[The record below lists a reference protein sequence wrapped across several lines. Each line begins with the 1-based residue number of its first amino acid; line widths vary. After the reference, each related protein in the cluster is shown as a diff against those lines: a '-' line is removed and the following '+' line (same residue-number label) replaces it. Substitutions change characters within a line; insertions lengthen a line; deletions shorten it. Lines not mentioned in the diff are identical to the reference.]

1 MLLFKLHAFTDLDTH
16 THTETQLCM
25 TECVLIKLAFKQP
38 VCLSVCLS
46 LTLILGCEV
55 SS

>member
-38 VCLSVCLS
+38 VCLS

-55 SS
+55 SW